1 MFPIKKRKKLLAATS
16 LLLLLLALI
25 LPTQQSC
32 YYDNEEDL
40 YGNTACDTVDM
51 NYTADVLP
59 ILQANCYSCHR
70 TGGSASI
77 PMDSYLLLKDYVDGG
92 QLLDRINNQ
101 SRPMPQDGLMKLCDR
116 QKIEAWVKAGAKN
129 D

>member
-1 MFPIKKRKKLLAATS
+1 MFPIKKRKNLLAASS
-16 LLLLLLALI
+16 LLLLLFALI
-25 LPTQQSC
+25 LPTQQAC

-40 YGNTACDTVDM
+40 YGNGACDTVDM
-51 NYTADVLP
+51 NYTADILP
-59 ILQANCYSCHR
+59 ILKDNCYSCHQ

-77 PMDSYLLLKDYVDGG
+77 PMDEYLFLKDYVDGG

-101 SRPMPQDGLMKLCDR
+101 SRPMPQDGLMNLCNR
-116 QKIEAWVKAGAKN
+116 LKIEAWVKAGAKN